1 MGFSINPHHLPTFRN
16 YERADAW
23 EKAIKPIRGKTIKP
37 LGDRRAQQM
46 QILRHGEGTPE
57 ERIACRLYGT
67 DCVTFYKD
75 GRIFLYHGNYAT
87 QSTMRFIDKVFP
99 YGRVSVRDN
108 HVQLRMGGGVYRI
121 PSEGLW
127 VGPGTTTQN
136 IVPFSV
142 HTLNRAAAK
151 VVRGKYAAFKQYAV
165 QMCKMLDGDGDAGG
179 LSWSRYHSDVS
190 LPDLSTGE
198 DLEAW
203 YPLAMQLL
211 HASGENDYDSAQAR
225 YIRKTTPVQI
235 ARTLDAAIL
244 RKHRDEVF
252 EVTTL
257 PDGQYK
263 KDSNAKY
270 FR

>member
-23 EKAIKPIRGKTIKP
+23 EKAVKPIRGKTLKP

-57 ERIACRLYGT
+57 ERIACRLYAT

-87 QSTMRFIDKVFP
+87 QSTVRFIDKVFP

-108 HVQLRMGGGVYRI
+108 HVQLHMGGGVYRI

-127 VGPGTTTQN
+127 VGPGTTIQN

-165 QMCKMLDGDGDAGG
+165 QMCKMLNGETGAP
-179 LSWSRYHSDVS
+179 SWRTYQLVAE
-190 LPDLSTGE
+190 LPDMSTGE

-211 HASGENDYDSAQAR
+211 HASGENAYDSAQAR
-225 YIRKTTPVQI
+225 YIRKTTPVRV
-235 ARTLDAAIL
+235 ARTLDWAIL

>member
-1 MGFSINPHHLPTFRN
+1 MGFSINPHHLPTLRN

-23 EKAIKPIRGKTIKP
+23 EKAVKPIRGKTIKP
-37 LGDRRAQQM
+37 LGDRRHQQM

-75 GRIFLYHGNYAT
+75 GRIFLYHGNYVT

-99 YGRVSVRDN
+99 YGRVSVRDT
-108 HVQLRMGGGVYRI
+108 HVQLHMGGGVYRI

-127 VGPGTTTQN
+127 VGPGTTIQN

-151 VVRGKYAAFKQYAV
+151 AVRGKYAAFKQYAV
-165 QMCKMLDGDGDAGG
+165 QMCKLLNGDAGE
-179 LSWSRYHSDVS
+179 LSWSRYHPTAK

-211 HASGENDYDSAQAR
+211 HASGENDYNQLLKR
-225 YIRKTTPVQI
+225 YIRKTTPVRI
-235 ARTLDAAIL
+235 ARTLDFSIL
-244 RKHRDEVF
+244 RAHRDEVF

>member
-1 MGFSINPHHLPTFRN
+1 MGFSINPHHLPTFRDYN
-16 YERADAW
+16 KADEW
-23 EKAIKPIRGKTIKP
+23 EKRTKPIRGKTLKP
-37 LGDRRAQQM
+37 LGDRRAQHM

-57 ERIACRLYGT
+57 ERIACRLYQT

-87 QSTMRFIDKVFP
+87 QSTVRFIDKVFP

-108 HVQLRMGGGVYRI
+108 HVQLHLRGGVYRI

-127 VGPGTTTQN
+127 VGPGTTIQN
-136 IVPFSV
+136 IVPFQV
-142 HTLNRAAAK
+142 HTINRAAAK
-151 VVRGKYAAFKQYAV
+151 AVRGKYVAFKQYAV
-165 QMCKMLDGDGDAGG
+165 QMCKMLNGEMGVPNWRTYQLVAE
-179 LSWSRYHSDVS
+179 
-190 LPDLSTGE
+190 LPDLSIGE

-203 YPLAMQLL
+203 YPLSMQLL
-211 HASGENDYDSAQAR
+211 HASGENCFVPEER
-225 YIRKTTPVQI
+225 KWMRKTTPARI
-235 ARTLDAAIL
+235 ARTLDSAIL